1 MPTIKE
7 DKKCPKCGNI
17 DEQSIDESFSHF
29 DDAFHFEYQCRL
41 CRCFW
46 RRTFEYVG
54 LEVRKDK
61 AWYATEAIK

>member
-29 DDAFHFEYQCRL
+29 DDAFHFEYQCR
-41 CRCFW
+41 RYPFK
-46 RRTFEYVG
+46 T
-54 LEVRKDK
+54 
-61 AWYATEAIK
+61 IKTYMIL